1 MLTIEPEALVFIGE
15 KQQSIY
21 LDMPP
26 IISNCC
32 MTLRECPSVRFGQ
45 PHNIEDYIEKTVQGI
60 TIYLPHDLPEIPLT
74 ITVSRFL
81 WRTRLAVEGW
91 FLA

>member
-1 MLTIEPEALVFIGE
+1 MLTIAPEALVFIEG

-32 MTLRECPSVRFGQ
+32 MTLREKPSVRFGQ
-45 PHNIEDYIEKTVQGI
+45 PRDMQSYVEKTIQGV
-60 TIYLPHDLPEIPLT
+60 TIFLPHDLPEIPLT
-74 ITVSRFL
+74 ITVSRFF
-81 WRTRLAVEGW
+81 WQTRLAIEGW